1 LNAQELE
8 KQKEL
13 STKDYMHDPD
23 NPPRPLLKRRTVGLE
38 ELTAAAAKQPA
49 SAPVPGRQNPAARR
63 GLLLNETPQDKQQ
76 REEVQVVPFTEDRCI
91 KRTAGICVMQCVG
104 RQACAPTYL

>member
-1 LNAQELE
+1 MSNAQEVE

-49 SAPVPGRQNPAARR
+49 SAPVPGRQNAAARR
-63 GLLLNETPQDKQQ
+63 GVLFNETPEDRQQ
-76 REEVQVVPFTEDRCI
+76 REEVQVVPFTGNGCI
-91 KRTAGICVMQCVG
+91 
-104 RQACAPTYL
+104 